1 VLDLRLDILD
11 RPNVHRDTSWS
22 GIVRVA
28 AYDRAVPRVRFAA
41 GTALVL
47 AIALGAAV
55 VALQRDRSSNAGA
68 AGSDARAGTR
78 RAPAPS
84 TSQSAL
90 RTTSTSTTVPHD
102 PADDFRLVPVRTI
115 TGAISP
121 KSVTASGTGL
131 VFAQNMMYRHTV
143 TVYDRDG
150 SLRRTIPDSVELAR
164 FGISGHPG
172 ISRGAPVEAA
182 VDAAH
187 RYMFATNYSMYGAA
201 FGPEGSDNCSG
212 PAGLSPS
219 YVYRINLKTLAIDK
233 VAPVGMVPKYV
244 AVTPDNRYVLVTNWC
259 SYDSSILDARTLR
272 EVKRVQLGP
281 YPRGIAVDP
290 ASRAAYVAVMGSY
303 DIARIDLRT
312 FGVSWFR
319 GVGNSPRHLVL
330 SRDGSRLFVTLNG
343 ADQVVAVDTAT
354 GRVVKR
360 TTTGSQPRS
369 MAISADGQALYV
381 VNYRSNTV
389 SILRASDLSVVR
401 SVAVASHPIGIA
413 YEPVAHRVWVA
424 CYSGEIL
431 LYDA

>member
-1 VLDLRLDILD
+1 M
-11 RPNVHRDTSWS
+11 P
-22 GIVRVA
+22 
-28 AYDRAVPRVRFAA
+28 RARFAA

-47 AIALGAAV
+47 AIAIGAAV
-55 VALQRDRSSNAGA
+55 LALQRDPSSTTIV
-68 AGSDARAGTR
+68 SARHSTTTAT
-78 RAPAPS
+78 ASS
-84 TSQSAL
+84 TSRSAP
-90 RTTSTSTTVPHD
+90 RTTSTSTTAPHD
-102 PADDFRLVPVRTI
+102 PADDFRLVRVRTI

-131 VFAQNMMYRHTV
+131 VFAQNMMYRHSL

-150 SLRRTIPDSVELAR
+150 SLRRTIPDGVDLAQ
-164 FGISGHPG
+164 FGIGGHPG

-187 RYMFATNYSMYGAA
+187 RYIYATNYSMYGAN

-212 PAGLSPS
+212 PGGLSPS
-219 YVYRINLKTLAIDK
+219 YVYRISLKTLKIDK

-244 AVTPDNRYVLVTNWC
+244 AVTPDDRYVLVTNWC
-259 SYDSSILDARTLR
+259 SYDLSILDARTLH
-272 EVKRVQLGP
+272 EVRRIHLGA

-290 ASRAAYVAVMGSY
+290 TSHVAYVAVMGSY
-303 DIARIDLRT
+303 DIARIDLGD

-330 SRDGSRLFVTLNG
+330 SRDGTRLFVTLNG
-343 ADQVVAVDTAT
+343 ADQVVAVNTAT
-354 GRVVKR
+354 GQVVQR

-381 VNYRSNTV
+381 VNYLSNTV

-401 SVAVASHPIGIA
+401 SFPVASHPIGIA

-431 LYDA
+431 VYNA

>member
-1 VLDLRLDILD
+1 M
-11 RPNVHRDTSWS
+11 
-22 GIVRVA
+22 
-28 AYDRAVPRVRFAA
+28 
-41 GTALVL
+41 L
-47 AIALGAAV
+47 AIALGTAV
-55 VALQRDRSSNAGA
+55 LVMQRDPSSPDATA
-68 AGSDARAGTR
+68 AIGDQPSPPSTR
-78 RAPAPS
+78 PPAP
-84 TSQSAL
+84 
-90 RTTSTSTTVPHD
+90 TTSRSVPRSTTSSTTTPHD

-121 KSVTASGTGL
+121 KSVAVSGTGL
-131 VFAQNMMYRHTV
+131 VFAQNMMYQHTV

-150 SLRRTIPDSVELAR
+150 ALQRTIPDSVDLAR

-187 RYMFATNYSMYGAA
+187 RYMFATNYSMYGAN

-212 PAGLSPS
+212 PGGLSPS
-219 YVYRINLKTLAIDK
+219 YVYRIALKTLTIDK

-244 AVTPDNRYVLVTNWC
+244 AVTPDDRFVLVTNWC
-259 SYDSSILDARTLR
+259 SYDLSILDYSSLH
-272 EVKRVQLGP
+272 EVRRIHLGA

-290 ASRAAYVAVMGSY
+290 KGHVAYIAVMGSY
-303 DIARIDLRT
+303 DIGRIDLDT
-312 FGVSWFR
+312 FAVSWFR

-343 ADQVVAVDTAT
+343 ADQVVALNTAT
-354 GRVVKR
+354 GQVVQR

-381 VNYRSNTV
+381 VNYKSNTV
-389 SILRASDLSVVR
+389 SILRASDLSIVR
-401 SVAVASHPIGIA
+401 TFPVASHPIGIA
-413 YEPVAHRVWVA
+413 YEPVAHRVWIA

-431 LYDA
+431 VYNA